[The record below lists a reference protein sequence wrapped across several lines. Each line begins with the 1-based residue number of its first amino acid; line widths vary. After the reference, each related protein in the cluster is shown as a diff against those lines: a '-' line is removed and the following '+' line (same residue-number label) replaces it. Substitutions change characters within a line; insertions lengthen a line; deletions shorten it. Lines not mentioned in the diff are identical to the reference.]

1 MATVALRDVSKVFGD
16 GTVAIDNVS
25 LDVSDGEFMVLL
37 GPSGCGKS
45 TVLRMIA
52 GLEDPSSGFV
62 LLDGQIANDLTPRE
76 RKVAMVFQDFGLYP
90 HMSVKDNIA
99 FPLRIAGLAEGSR
112 QEQVADIAAAL
123 GIGDVLARRPGQ
135 LSGGQRQRVAMGRA
149 IVRRP
154 SLFLMDEPLSNLDS
168 GLRAELRAEIS
179 ALVRELGVT
188 TIYVTHDQAEALT
201 MADRVAILRRGVLQD
216 VGTPTQVYSRPGTLY
231 VAAFLGSPRM
241 NLLEASVYVH
251 LDRYIALHLGEQ
263 TLYLPWNDM
272 RARQV
277 AHYHGERII
286 VGVRAEALAPVGP
299 DAPGDVLHGRV
310 RFLEHHGHESLV
322 FLDVGAYAIPID
334 DIGGSAPPQTSSSG
348 SRLSKVAALFR
359 RGPRVDRGA
368 EEAESPLLASQTA
381 PATDVGVGVGGRVG
395 GGAVGR
401 VAGAAGSGGG
411 VAGGGFGPNPHPG
424 VGPVTP
430 DGARTGAQVLEHGR
444 HHRVRAEVAVRLAP
458 YPGLRVGDTMSVAV
472 RLDQLHF
479 FDARGQRID
488 VGWR

>member
-1 MATVALRDVSKVFGD
+1 MATVALREVSKVFGD
-16 GTVAIDNVS
+16 GTVAVDNVS
-25 LDVSDGEFMVLL
+25 LDVDDGEFMVLL

-52 GLEDPSSGFV
+52 GLEDPTSGSV
-62 LLDGQIANDLTPRE
+62 VLDGTLANDLAPRE

-90 HMSVKDNIA
+90 HMSVNENIG
-99 FPLRIAGLAEGSR
+99 FPLRIAGLESEPR
-112 QEQVADIAAAL
+112 RERVADIAAAL
-123 GIGDVLARRPGQ
+123 GIGDVLARKPGQ

-154 SLFLMDEPLSNLDS
+154 AFFLMDEPLSNLDS

-201 MADRVAILRRGVLQD
+201 MADRVAILRKGVLQD

-263 TLYLPWNDM
+263 ALYLPWHDM

-277 AHYHGERII
+277 AHFHGERIV
-286 VGVRAEALAPVGP
+286 VGVRAEALTPVVP
-299 DAPGDVLHGRV
+299 DTPGDVLHGRV
-310 RFLEHHGHESLV
+310 RYIEHHGHESLA
-322 FLDVGAYAIPID
+322 FIDVGAFAVPID
-334 DIGGSAPPQTSSSG
+334 ETATTSTPRASSSG

-359 RGPRVDRGA
+359 RGQRSDQGLDDVD
-368 EEAESPLLASQTA
+368 
-381 PATDVGVGVGGRVG
+381 ATDLGVFAPTSSPSAANGSAAAARS
-395 GGAVGR
+395 GA
-401 VAGAAGSGGG
+401 
-411 VAGGGFGPNPHPG
+411 
-424 VGPVTP
+424 T
-430 DGARTGAQVLEHGR
+430 VLEPPGR
-444 HHRVRAEVAVRLAP
+444 HHRARAEVAVRLAP
-458 YPGLRVGDTMSVAV
+458 YPSLRVGDPMSVAI
-472 RLDQLHF
+472 RIDQLHF
-479 FDARGQRID
+479 FDGRGQRID